1 MEKEIT
7 HATCYLKWKTIS
19 SMAYGL
25 LHGMQLFSF
34 AFLNV
39 WLQIFKTKIKQKVV
53 PTEAFL
59 TSHTFLHICPQ
70 ELILF
75 FKLKFYLPHQDWNQS
90 SWSYLESST
99 SFYLL
104 SHHNGLEHSSG
115 MTAAT
120 TLLFPSSTHTVLQ
133 LSLHP
138 ASQIISLPSLLNKW
152 TNEWLIHRGRSN
164 NSNNNLL
171 LCIKICLYP

>member
-1 MEKEIT
+1 MKNHQFNGLWSFT
-7 HATCYLKWKTIS
+7 WDAT
-19 SMAYGL
+19 
-25 LHGMQLFSF
+25 FSF

-104 SHHNGLEHSSG
+104 SHHNGLGHSSG